1 VVDALVACGVRTVF
15 GIPGSHNLELYRA
28 LRRPGIKHV
37 SLRHE
42 QGVGFAADGYARV
55 SGRPGVC
62 ITTSGPGLTNIITA
76 VATAHADSV
85 PILVIAPGV
94 PRGLV
99 GKDVGW
105 LHELRDQA
113 ATMAGVVEH
122 SVRADSAQHAVDAIV
137 ATFSDWSLRRPRPVY
152 LEIPLD
158 VLDGEWTGTV
168 AAPLVHRQTTPVGDI
183 AHAARLLAGAR
194 RPVVVAGGGAVGA
207 SKPLTEL
214 AERMDAVVVTTVN
227 GKGVVPEQH
236 RLSVGVALR
245 VASGRAVLEE
255 ADVVLAVGTELADTD
270 LWGATLALQGHV
282 IRVDIDERQLQKNA
296 AAQVALLGDANTV
309 VRALLAASDLR
320 VPAGV
325 SDRNGARRAATA
337 RECVAADVALD
348 GAPWAALHS
357 ELRRVMPSEMI
368 VAGDSAQVSYYG
380 SAHLWPASRPRQ
392 FLYPTGYAPLGYGLP
407 AAVGAKLAEPTA
419 PVLVLVGDGGV
430 QFTAM
435 ELMTAVERRM
445 NLPVVVVDNGG
456 YAQIRRE
463 MCERD
468 IAPLGV
474 DIRNPDWVRFAQS
487 CGVDGYR
494 SDDPA
499 RVADLAAAA
508 LDRDGPTVIEFRAG
522 DSHA

>member
-1 VVDALVACGVRTVF
+1 VF

-28 LRRPGIKHV
+28 LHRPGIEHV

-42 QGVGFAADGYARV
+42 QGLGFAADGYARV

-62 ITTSGPGLTNIITA
+62 ITTSGPGLTNIVTA

-105 LHELRDQA
+105 LHELRDQTA
-113 ATMAGVVEH
+113 IMAGVVEH
-122 SVRADSAQHAVDAIV
+122 AVRADSAQQAVDAVV

-168 AAPLVHRQTTPVGDI
+168 PPLVHRQTPPVGDI
-183 AHAARLLAGAR
+183 ANATRLLADAR

-207 SKPLTEL
+207 STPLTEL
-214 AERMDAVVVTTVN
+214 AELTDAVVVTTVN
-227 GKGVVPEQH
+227 GKGVVAEQH
-236 RLSVGVALR
+236 RLSVGAALR
-245 VASGRAVLEE
+245 VASGRAVLED

-270 LWGATLALQGHV
+270 LWAATPALQGHL

-296 AAQVALLGDANTV
+296 VAEVALLGDANAV
-309 VRALLAASDLR
+309 VRQLLAASHQR

-325 SDRNGARRAATA
+325 SKRNGARRAATA
-337 RECVAADVALD
+337 RERIAADVDLD
-348 GAPWAALHS
+348 GAPWAALHT
-357 ELRRVMPSEMI
+357 ELRRTMPSELV

-407 AAVGAKLAEPTA
+407 AAIGAKLAEPTA
-419 PVLVLVGDGGV
+419 PVLVLVGDGGL

-445 NLPVVVVDNGG
+445 NLPIVVVDNGG

-463 MCERD
+463 MRERG
-468 IAPLGV
+468 IAPFGV
-474 DIRNPDWVRFAQS
+474 DIRNPDWIRFAHA
-487 CGVDGYR
+487 CGAEGYR

-499 RVADLAAAA
+499 QVAVLAATA
-508 LDRDGPTVIEFRAG
+508 LNRAGPTIIEFRAVIADG
-522 DSHA
+522 